1 MADWDDLFAS
11 SYAGQPLHL
20 LDTDDDLSR
29 NLARHR
35 YPRKDGANTEDLGQG
50 ARETACTIV
59 WTGPGHLQRLAAFVR
74 LVQRAR
80 PESFVH
86 PLTGSYIARVQ
97 DLRFVARASER
108 DWVVMTA
115 TFVEHST
122 DIAVLDPVQSGNVS
136 AGLEEVQ
143 VAGAA
148 LDAAV
153 AEFLAGQET
162 DAASSALA
170 TVQRWHDEADLA
182 ATRIALELGSLSSRI
197 NTEMA
202 RLELATNPNAYPVY
216 EAFLNLHRSASR
228 AADAA
233 IARTPELVEH
243 VVTVGAPLLAI
254 CQGLYGGEAA
264 VEAFERVLKLN
275 ELRRPAFVPAGTR
288 LVIERPEA

>member
-1 MADWDDLFAS
+1 MADWDNLLAAS
-11 SYAGQPLHL
+11 YGGLPLHL
-20 LDTDDDLSR
+20 LDTDDDMSR
-29 NLARHR
+29 EMARRR
-35 YPRKDGANTEDLGQG
+35 YPRKDGANTEDLGQI

-59 WTGPGHLQRLAAFVR
+59 WAGVGHVQRLVAFLR
-74 LVQRAR
+74 LVQRGR
-80 PESFVH
+80 VESFTH
-86 PLTGSYIARVQ
+86 PLTGSYQARVG
-97 DLRFVARASER
+97 DLRFSARAEER
-108 DWVVMTA
+108 DWVVMSA

-122 DIAVLDPVQSGNVS
+122 DLAVLDPVQSGNVS
-136 AGLEEVQ
+136 AGLEEVK

-162 DAASSALA
+162 DAASNALD

-197 NTEMA
+197 NSEMN
-202 RLELATNPNAYPVY
+202 RLELATNPNAYPAY
-216 EAFLNLHRSASR
+216 EAFLALHRSVSR

-233 IARTPELVEH
+233 VSRTPELVEH
-243 VVTVGAPLLAI
+243 VVKVGAPLLAI
-254 CQGLYGGEAA
+254 CQELYGGEAA